1 MQNAQSN
8 LAIGTVVQGRYAVE
22 SLLGKGGFG
31 AVYLVRDRRV
41 GQNLF
46 ALKEVIDSSKEEM
59 DRFTYEG
66 ELLRRL
72 DHPALPR
79 VYRVFTD
86 SKNGRAYMLMDYI
99 AGIELKML
107 QQQYSEGRFPLPQVL
122 SIMAPI
128 IDAVGYLHDQ
138 HPPIVHRDIKLANII
153 VPSNGSEA
161 VLVDFGIAKEYKPD
175 ATTTS
180 VPRLTPG
187 YAAPEQYTGGTNT
200 RTDIYGLGV
209 TFYTLL
215 TGVLPA
221 NAWSRITELG
231 SMGNDPLEP
240 LNRLVP
246 SLPMPV
252 AQAIHRAMS
261 MRGSDRFATV
271 REFWQALNANANWQQ
286 PAAPVILPPV
296 PSHPPVVPP
305 PQPQQSPAPL
315 VLPSASSYPSHPPVV
330 SPPQPQQP
338 ATPVVL
344 RSASS
349 YPSHPPVVPPR
360 QQSPTPLVLPS
371 ASSYPSIGPTQAV
384 NDTSNALLQRQPQT
398 SRPGR
403 LGILLLVLLVLLIA
417 LGSGI
422 GLLFYIVSS
431 HSPSVVSSPVRS
443 PATRATQTVVAS
455 PGTRTTQIVT
465 AYPNV
470 MGVHNGTVNNTT
482 AGVFGVSLSVSLQQH
497 SGNISGYVTI
507 GYQLQGSG
515 PIISG
520 SVSTNNAIQF
530 TVMGSNRLA
539 PLSFQGTVQPDG
551 SMKGT
556 YCSIDQANQC
566 NSASGGA
573 GNWNVS
579 PASG

>member
-1 MQNAQSN
+1 MQNIQPN
-8 LAIGTVVQGRYAVE
+8 LSIGTVVQSRYVVE

-31 AVYLVRDRRV
+31 AVYRVRDLRV

-46 ALKEVIDSSKEEM
+46 ALKEMSDSSEEEL

-72 DHPALPR
+72 DHPSLPR

-86 SKNGRAYMLMDYI
+86 SINGRAYMLMDYI
-99 AGIELKML
+99 AGTELKML
-107 QQQYSEGRFPLPQVL
+107 QQQHAEGRFPLPQTL

-128 IDAVGYLHDQ
+128 IDAVGYLHNQ
-138 HPPIVHRDIKLANII
+138 QPPVVHRDIKPANII

-180 VPRLTPG
+180 VSRLTPG

-200 RTDIYGLGV
+200 RTDIYALGV

-221 NAWSRITELG
+221 NAWSRIIQLG
-231 SMGNDPLEP
+231 SVGTDPLEP
-240 LNRLVP
+240 INRLIP

-261 MRGSDRFATV
+261 MRSDDRFPTV
-271 REFWQALNANANWQQ
+271 MQFWQALNADSNWREP
-286 PAAPVILPPV
+286 PAPIILPPV
-296 PSHPPVVPP
+296 
-305 PQPQQSPAPL
+305 L
-315 VLPSASSYPSHPPVV
+315 SHPPVV
-330 SPPQPQQP
+330 SPPQQQY
-338 ATPVVL
+338 TPIVL
-344 RSASS
+344 PSVSS
-349 YPSHPPVVPPR
+349 LPSHPPALPPP
-360 QQSPTPLVLPS
+360 QQSPVVLSS
-371 ASSYPSIGPTQAV
+371 ASSLPSIDPPQTV
-384 NDTSNALLQRQPQT
+384 NDTTNALSQGRSQT

-422 GLLFYIVSS
+422 GLWFSVISPHAPHVSQA
-431 HSPSVVSSPVRS
+431 PSVVSSHTP
-443 PATRATQTVVAS
+443 S
-455 PGTRTTQIVT
+455 PGSQTTPAV

-470 MGVHNGTVNNTT
+470 AGVHNGTVNNTAAAIT
-482 AGVFGVSLSVSLQQH
+482 ANISLSLQQH
-497 SGNISGYVTI
+497 GENLSGYLTVD
-507 GYQLQGSG
+507 LPLLGSG
-515 PIISG
+515 PITNG
-520 SVSTNNAIQF
+520 TVSTNKAIQF
-530 TVMGSNRLA
+530 TVTGNNGRA
-539 PLSFQGTVQPDG
+539 PLFFQGTVQPDG

-556 YCSIDQANQC
+556 YCSLDQTGRCSPA
-566 NSASGGA
+566 AGGA
-573 GNWNVS
+573 GTWNVS
-579 PASG
+579 PKS